1 MCADLPYN
9 ETIFPN
15 LMGQLTQ
22 DIAGQHMS
30 QYVPL
35 IKGRPGSN
43 IKLPTIA
50 KNSSKIALSRLSPNI
65 FMNYIFYI
73 MTHVMR
79 QLEAIRSHLKQ

>member
-1 MCADLPYN
+1 MCADIAYN

-35 IKGRPGSN
+35 IKGCN
-43 IKLPTIA
+43 WLKLPQCKIFLM
-50 KNSSKIALSRLSPNI
+50 NFSSFLKRI
-65 FMNYIFYI
+65 
-73 MTHVMR
+73 
-79 QLEAIRSHLKQ
+79 LKQGAA

>member
-1 MCADLPYN
+1 MCADIAYN

-35 IKGRPGSN
+35 IKGRN
-43 IKLPTIA
+43 WLKLPRC
-50 KNSSKIALSRLSPNI
+50 KIYL
-65 FMNYIFYI
+65 MNF
-73 MTHVMR
+73 
-79 QLEAIRSHLKQ
+79 S

>member
-1 MCADLPYN
+1 MCADIAYN

-35 IKGRPGSN
+35 IKGRN
-43 IKLPTIA
+43 WLKLPRCKIYLM
-50 KNSSKIALSRLSPNI
+50 KFSSL
-65 FMNYIFYI
+65 
-73 MTHVMR
+73 
-79 QLEAIRSHLKQ
+79 LERNLKHGAA

>member
-1 MCADLPYN
+1 MCADIAYN

-43 IKLPTIA
+43 CLNA
-50 KNSSKIALSRLSPNI
+50 KNPLKIHTFIAVTLL
-65 FMNYIFYI
+65 
-73 MTHVMR
+73 
-79 QLEAIRSHLKQ
+79 LKYFAS